1 MTGIVVALMRLAVCH
16 GHTATH
22 LDNED
27 SAPSVRS
34 LLPELFGST
43 RASLA
48 WVFLFDVHEEAVST
62 DHEIADPQIPTP
74 LHAIL
79 LDSPC
84 RFKACSVK

>member
-1 MTGIVVALMRLAVCH
+1 MTGIVVALMRLTVCH
-16 GHTATH
+16 EHTATR

-34 LLPELFGST
+34 LLPELSGST

-62 DHEIADPQIPTP
+62 D
-74 LHAIL
+74 
-79 LDSPC
+79 
-84 RFKACSVK
+84 